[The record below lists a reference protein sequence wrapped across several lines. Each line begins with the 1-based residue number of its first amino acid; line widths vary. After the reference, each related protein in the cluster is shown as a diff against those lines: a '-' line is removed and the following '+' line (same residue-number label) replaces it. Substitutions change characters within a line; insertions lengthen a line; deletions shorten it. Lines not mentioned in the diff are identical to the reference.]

1 MNLDYK
7 NYFNLFFILKNYV
20 IVSVNGSLICNI
32 DENLWGKIV
41 FVDGINIVYGYNWYL
56 GRWYCECIRKL

>member
-1 MNLDYK
+1 M
-7 NYFNLFFILKNYV
+7 FFILKNYV

-32 DENLWGKIV
+32 DMLKIYGGKIV
-41 FVDGINIVYGYNWYL
+41 FVDGINIMYGYNWYL